1 MMNGTT
7 LLSKDTQMVKNDER
21 KSRSK
26 GWRQQLKE
34 FLMDLDHD
42 KRKGKWLIWFIE
54 SSIVFFSGDS
64 FSGNKTTMYLAAT
77 KKILGKV
84 SWVFLAKH

>member
-26 GWRQQLKE
+26 GRRQQLKE

-42 KRKGKWLIWFIE
+42 KRKGKWLI
-54 SSIVFFSGDS
+54 
-64 FSGNKTTMYLAAT
+64 
-77 KKILGKV
+77 
-84 SWVFLAKH
+84 